1 LKKTEILQSMDAE
14 FLKDNKNNGAK
25 ESKWLQKHSV
35 VLPRERQT
43 VWFQGTSACSMLA
56 CGFARPL
63 LDWEIF
69 FGINYPCILT
79 NLKIYKTAETIKKI

>member
-1 LKKTEILQSMDAE
+1 MAA
-14 FLKDNKNNGAK
+14 KNFCCAA
-25 ESKWLQKHSV
+25 
-35 VLPRERQT
+35 RERQT

-69 FGINYPCILT
+69 LFQYKLPLYPDLFE
-79 NLKIYKTAETIKKI
+79 NLQNC

>member
-1 LKKTEILQSMDAE
+1 MKKTEILQSMDAE

-69 FGINYPCILT
+69 LFQYKLPLHPDLSE
-79 NLKIYKTAETIKKI
+79 NLQNC